1 MLRLQVSPFRLK
13 SVAYF
18 QASIHEFAEAV
29 RAYKVIFLHSEPQL
43 SNLGQDL
50 VKKYDCF
57 CNSIV
62 MLHLFYVISLC

>member
-1 MLRLQVSPFRLK
+1 MLRLQVPPFRLQ

-43 SNLGQDL
+43 SNLGRDL

-57 CNSIV
+57 YNSIV
-62 MLHLFYVISLC
+62 MLHLFVI